1 MTKIKI
7 GIVSVFVLMTSL
19 VFAQTVQE
27 GKKFLNYQR
36 YNSAVETLEKV
47 AAASPANAEAQYW
60 LGQAYI
66 ESKQPE
72 KAREVYR
79 KALEANGS
87 NPLLL
92 TGMGHVEL
100 LEGKKNEARQ
110 RFETA
115 VSLTKGKDIPVL
127 NAIGKANADK
137 NGDPDYGIEKL
148 TLATTIK

>member
-7 GIVSVFVLMTSL
+7 GIVSVFLLMNSL
-19 VFAQTVQE
+19 VFAQTVQD

-47 AAASPANAEAQYW
+47 VAASPGNAEAQYW

-79 KALEANGS
+79 
-87 NPLLL
+87 
-92 TGMGHVEL
+92 
-100 LEGKKNEARQ
+100 
-110 RFETA
+110 
-115 VSLTKGKDIPVL
+115 
-127 NAIGKANADK
+127 
-137 NGDPDYGIEKL
+137 
-148 TLATTIK
+148 